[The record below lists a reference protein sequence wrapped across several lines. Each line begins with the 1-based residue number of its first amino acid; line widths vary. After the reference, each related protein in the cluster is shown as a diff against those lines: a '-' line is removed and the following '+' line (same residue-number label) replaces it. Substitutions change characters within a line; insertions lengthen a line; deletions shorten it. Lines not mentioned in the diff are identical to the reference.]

1 MHCALEGSR
10 IAQIAG
16 DVLQRE
22 IGDSAIVTGRPQ
34 KHAYLVAARNE
45 LAGDV
50 TPEEGGGASEQS
62 SHVMAKN
69 RCAGERRRAGMST
82 RSTGALLVPGCGS
95 RPALKTGRKSGK
107 GDDYN
112 R

>member
-50 TPEEGGGASEQS
+50 TPEEAGGGSDQS
-62 SHVMAKN
+62 SYVVAKT
-69 RCAGERRRAGMST
+69 RCAGESGRAGMASRNT
-82 RSTGALLVPGCGS
+82 DALPVPGCESGQ
-95 RPALKTGRKSGK
+95 GRKRGSNSG
-107 GDDYN
+107 
-112 R
+112 